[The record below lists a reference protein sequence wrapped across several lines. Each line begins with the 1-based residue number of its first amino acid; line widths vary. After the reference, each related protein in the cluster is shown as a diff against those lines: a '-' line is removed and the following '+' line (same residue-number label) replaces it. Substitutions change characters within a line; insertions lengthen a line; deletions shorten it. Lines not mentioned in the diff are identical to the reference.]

1 MTSIMKQNNNQ
12 FHFLSFCLGIVLIA
26 LLIQAGGLFHGNRIV
41 FPDIRE
47 IWQALLRLASGRK
60 LYVSISVTIVHLL
73 EALAVSA
80 GIGIPLGIA
89 EGVSYHFR
97 SLVMPLKTLV
107 RSLPM
112 IVLVILIMTV
122 SRYDIVPV
130 IAASAVLIPLI
141 SEAVSEGCRSIEPEM
156 RDVYRLNS
164 GFNGTVLLHVYIPLI
179 SGYLKQAFQSA
190 AGMGLKVVVSAEYLV
205 QTQNSLG
212 KAVYS
217 SSYFLEYAEIYAY
230 ALIMILLV
238 LVITEIP
245 VRIVSAA
252 GKKRSRRVT
261 IPE

>member
-1 MTSIMKQNNNQ
+1 MKQNNNQ

-60 LYVSISVTIVHLL
+60 LYVSISVTIIHLL

-89 EGVSYHFR
+89 EGVSNHFR

-122 SRYDIVPV
+122 
-130 IAASAVLIPLI
+130 
-141 SEAVSEGCRSIEPEM
+141 
-156 RDVYRLNS
+156 
-164 GFNGTVLLHVYIPLI
+164 
-179 SGYLKQAFQSA
+179 
-190 AGMGLKVVVSAEYLV
+190 LV
-205 QTQNSLG
+205 
-212 KAVYS
+212 K
-217 SSYFLEYAEIYAY
+217 I
-230 ALIMILLV
+230 
-238 LVITEIP
+238 
-245 VRIVSAA
+245 
-252 GKKRSRRVT
+252 
-261 IPE
+261 